1 MLFPYAIVLVVF
13 AAPIVHGA
21 PTASSVSQP
30 PPAVSQPP
38 SVPVITNGS
47 AIAAE
52 LLVEASSVDRFTKL
66 LTDSNGVLLTGEA
79 LRELTVFDFNQQL
92 NATVNSTGIDGD
104 AGVGGSILISS
115 VDNFPILTEL
125 GISGAA
131 SFIAPC
137 GLNIPHLHP
146 RSDEFFT
153 LVEGVLDTG
162 FVLENGFTQLVTTQ
176 LGKFQATVFPKG
188 SLHFQQ
194 NPTCD
199 PAVFVA
205 GFDSSD
211 PGRSDLANN
220 LWQFPGDVVN
230 AALGFPDTI
239 DGTNIEAWRAHLPFN
254 LAAGVDSCLQACGLT
269 SEE

>member
-1 MLFPYAIVLVVF
+1 MHGLGFKSSRSVF
-13 AAPIVHGA
+13 SDWLH
-21 PTASSVSQP
+21 T
-30 PPAVSQPP
+30 
-38 SVPVITNGS
+38 
-47 AIAAE
+47 AE

-66 LTDSNGVLLTGEA
+66 LTDFNGVLQPAAQRDG
-79 LRELTVFDFNQQL
+79 
-92 NATVNSTGIDGD
+92 GIDGD

-199 PAVFVA
+199 PAVF
-205 GFDSSD
+205 
-211 PGRSDLANN
+211 
-220 LWQFPGDVVN
+220 FPGDVVN
-230 AALGFPDTI
+230 AALGFPETI
-239 DGTNIEAWRAHLPFN
+239 DGTNIEAWRAHLLFN